1 MNLSDVSLELRCA
14 QSHVWVARLRFP
26 PVEFEDHFMAIVLW
40 SGLRQMEALRS
51 AFFVSLTQGGACE
64 WLRSN
69 DRADLLEW
77 ADREGIKHE
86 WLLLAGESLDDIG
99 RSKIDSV
106 YRVGLAWALGI
117 LNDTGSDYGKIAVES
132 TRTTSVLNPDTDY
145 GPERSSA
152 IWDRWDNFLT
162 TSAMVRFMATL
173 EQFEIDT
180 LKALFYYRP
189 QGLGVPADEHIDEEV
204 EESIV
209 FEKPESRS
217 QVAYYKSP
225 PLWTWIRP
233 SAENNNER
241 RQIFSRV
248 YEIKFPQPQFGKKHS
263 DLCEMRNA
271 IAHGRD
277 RVDITL
283 RELIQIQC
291 YVTTTMLAVRDLVFE
306 RYRLLL

>member
-1 MNLSDVSLELRCA
+1 
-14 QSHVWVARLRFP
+14 
-26 PVEFEDHFMAIVLW
+26 
-40 SGLRQMEALRS
+40 MEALRS
-51 AFFVSLTQGGACE
+51 AFFVSLTQGGACQ

-69 DRADLLEW
+69 ETSDLLEW

-86 WLLLAGESLDDIG
+86 WLLQTGESLDDLDN
-99 RSKIDSV
+99 SKIDSV
-106 YRVGLAWALGI
+106 SRVGLAWNWGI
-117 LNDTGSDYGKIAVES
+117 INDTGADYGKIAVEGA
-132 TRTTSVLNPDTDY
+132 RTTVALNPETDY

-152 IWDRWDNFLT
+152 NWDRWDNFLT

-189 QGLGVPADEHIDEEV
+189 QGLGVPAVEHVDEEV
-204 EESIV
+204 DEKIV
-209 FEKPESRS
+209 FEKPEIRS

-225 PLWTWIRP
+225 ALWTWMRQ
-233 SAENNNER
+233 SAENNTQR

-248 YEIKFPQPQFGKKHS
+248 YEIKFPQPAFGKKHS
-263 DLCEMRNA
+263 DLCDMRNA

-277 RVDITL
+277 RIDVSL

-291 YVTTTMLAVRDLVFE
+291 YVTTTMIAVRDAVLQ
-306 RYRLLL
+306 RYRLVI